1 MWPLFLGSRPF
12 DFQIFL
18 KSINKGS
25 RAQNHRPHE
34 LFDLTLPPLETRV
47 LLEHLIHH
55 LLSSGHGI
63 RKIVNQ
69 NRYDIATE
77 LICSAFRTSWGLES
91 DNWRNLCPEISLKDL
106 VDGDQ
111 VCQQFL
117 EEGFLELVPEEYLK
131 LSENGLALADYI
143 TPYVLAN
150 LKSKIQ
156 DTIL

>member
-1 MWPLFLGSRPF
+1 M
-12 DFQIFL
+12 
-18 KSINKGS
+18 
-25 RAQNHRPHE
+25 
-34 LFDLTLPPLETRV
+34 
-47 LLEHLIHH
+47 EHLIHH

-91 DNWRNLCPEISLKDL
+91 DNWRNLCPEILLKDL

-111 VCQQFL
+111 VCQQFI

>member
-1 MWPLFLGSRPF
+1 M
-12 DFQIFL
+12 
-18 KSINKGS
+18 
-25 RAQNHRPHE
+25 
-34 LFDLTLPPLETRV
+34 
-47 LLEHLIHH
+47 EHLIHH

-131 LSENGLALADYI
+131 LSERERFFLQSH
-143 TPYVLAN
+143 TYVKRLMN
-150 LKSKIQ
+150 QLRRLDLSTNVSNQ
-156 DTIL
+156 QL

>member
-1 MWPLFLGSRPF
+1 M
-12 DFQIFL
+12 
-18 KSINKGS
+18 
-25 RAQNHRPHE
+25 
-34 LFDLTLPPLETRV
+34 
-47 LLEHLIHH
+47 
-55 LLSSGHGI
+55 
-63 RKIVNQ
+63 
-69 NRYDIATE
+69 
-77 LICSAFRTSWGLES
+77 
-91 DNWRNLCPEISLKDL
+91 SLKDL

-117 EEGFLELVPEEYLK
+117 EDGLLELSEDYLK

>member
-1 MWPLFLGSRPF
+1 MGTTDPS
-12 DFQIFL
+12 
-18 KSINKGS
+18 
-25 RAQNHRPHE
+25 
-34 LFDLTLPPLETRV
+34 
-47 LLEHLIHH
+47 

-63 RKIVNQ
+63 RKVVYQ
-69 NRYDIATE
+69 SRYDIATE
-77 LICSAFRTSWGLES
+77 LLCSAFRTSWGLES

-117 EEGFLELVPEEYLK
+117 EDGLLELSEDYLK

-156 DTIL
+156 DTILWWSLKLNA